1 MHGQIGMRQIG
12 RTTEQLRQYLG
23 KRCQRVLTGFARRQS
38 LALRRACGDQSV
50 CCGCK
55 FGRKIA
61 METAGKLG
69 PEDRICVLVTFER
82 AGPGWFERSAVAARI
97 PGLRDGV
104 RNLERRVGPVERG
117 TYACDLLGTE
127 RSAVRILMPMLGG
140 SATGNHGLAA
150 QQTRPGRLCKCRR

>member
-1 MHGQIGMRQIG
+1 MRQIG

-69 PEDRICVLVTFER
+69 REDRICVLVTFET
-82 AGPGWFERSAVAARI
+82 AVPVCFESSALAARI
-97 PGLRDGV
+97 PGFRDGV
-104 RNLERRVGPVERG
+104 RNLERRVGPVELG

-127 RSAVRILMPMLGG
+127 RSAVRILMPLLGG

>member
-61 METAGKLG
+61 METAGKIGCEL
-69 PEDRICVLVTFER
+69 RIYVLVSFEAAVPVCFER
-82 AGPGWFERSAVAARI
+82 GALAARI

-104 RNLERRVGPVERG
+104 RNLEPRVGPVELG
-117 TYACDLLGTE
+117 TYACGLPPTPRRAL
-127 RSAVRILMPMLGG
+127 RVLMPPPAAR
-140 SATGNHGLAA
+140 ATAHS
-150 QQTRPGRLCKCRR
+150 RLS